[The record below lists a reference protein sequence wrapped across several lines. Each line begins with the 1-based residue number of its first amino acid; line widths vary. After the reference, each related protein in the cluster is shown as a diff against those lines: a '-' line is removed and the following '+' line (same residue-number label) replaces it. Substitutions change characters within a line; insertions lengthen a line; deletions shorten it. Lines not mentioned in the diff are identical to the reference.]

1 MSGDHGAPSLDVSG
15 VWNGVYSYAVASIA
29 AAPVPFLATLAETG
43 SAIVGATEETMRGGA
58 APAALRGR
66 RSGRA
71 VAFVKRYDGRPH
83 RHEIHYEGE
92 LNGDATEIRGRW
104 RIVPFPS
111 GTFLMIRA
119 RPVASA
125 AEREAVAQS

>member
-1 MSGDHGAPSLDVSG
+1 MPANHDATRLDVSG

-29 AAPVPFLATLAETG
+29 ATPVAFVASLAESDSG
-43 SAIVGATEETMRGGA
+43 IVGVTVETMRGGP
-58 APAALRGR
+58 APATLCGR
-66 RSGRA
+66 RAGRA
-71 VAFVKRYDGRPH
+71 VAFVKRYDRRPH
-83 RHEIHYEGE
+83 CREIHYEGE
-92 LNGDATEIRGRW
+92 LSGDGTEIRGRW

-125 AEREAVAQS
+125 AQREAVAQI